1 MIISRNKF
9 KNCKGGI
16 RFLGVKDGKMLLI
29 LLLAKVMESQAGEN
43 FSVIGNHFIGEMKKM
58 PFTLEAIIM

>member
-16 RFLGVKDGKMLLI
+16 RFLGVKDGKMLDPVTG
-29 LLLAKVMESQAGEN
+29 KVMESQAVRI
-43 FSVIGNHFIGEMKKM
+43 SV
-58 PFTLEAIIM
+58 

>member
-16 RFLGVKDGKMLLI
+16 RFLGVKDGKNVDPVTG
-29 LLLAKVMESQAGEN
+29 KVMESQVGEN

>member
-16 RFLGVKDGKMLLI
+16 RFLGVKDGKMRSCYWQSHGI
-29 LLLAKVMESQAGEN
+29 SSGEN

>member
-9 KNCKGGI
+9 KI
-16 RFLGVKDGKMLLI
+16 VKVVFDFRGKRWKN
-29 LLLAKVMESQAGEN
+29 ADPVTGKVMESQVGEN

>member
-1 MIISRNKF
+1 MVFDFRGKRW
-9 KNCKGGI
+9 KNAADPVTG
-16 RFLGVKDGKMLLI
+16 
-29 LLLAKVMESQAGEN
+29 KVMESQAGEN

>member
-1 MIISRNKF
+1 ME
-9 KNCKGGI
+9 
-16 RFLGVKDGKMLLI
+16 KMLLI